1 MKTQLM
7 GQSLSQLYVH
17 LTFST
22 KDSKPYIQGIWELK
36 LYACFSE
43 VLQKYNCS
51 ILTINSVTDHV
62 HILFSLSKDH
72 SLTSLVNELKKKSV
86 KWIRSIGKINKD
98 FDWQDGY
105 GAFSVSHFQ
114 LDVVTRF
121 IQNQK
126 KHHDNKSYKEEV
138 DEIMEQFVVIEYN
151 ASYFWN

>member
-1 MKTQLM
+1 M
-7 GQSLSQLYVH
+7 GQSLSQLCVH

-22 KDSKPYIQGIWELK
+22 KDRKPYIQEIWELK

-43 VLQKYNCS
+43 VLQKYNCP
-51 ILTINSVTDHV
+51 ILTINSVSDHV
-62 HILFSLSKDH
+62 HILFSLSRDH
-72 SLTSLVNELKKKSV
+72 SLTSVINELKKKSV

-114 LDVVTRF
+114 VDVVTRF

-126 KHHDNKSYKEEV
+126 NHHDDKTYKEEV
-138 DEIMEQFVVIEYN
+138 DEIMEQFGVDEYD
-151 ASYFWN
+151 AAYFWN

>member
-1 MKTQLM
+1 M
-7 GQSLSQLYVH
+7 GQSISQLYVH

-22 KDSKPYIQGIWELK
+22 KDSKPYIQEIWELK
-36 LYACFSE
+36 LYACLAE
-43 VLQKYNCS
+43 VLRKYNCP
-51 ILTINSVTDHV
+51 ILTINSVSDHV

-72 SLTSLVNELKKKSV
+72 SLASVVNELKKKSV
-86 KWIRSIGKINKD
+86 KWIRSIGKINRD

-114 LDVVTRF
+114 IDVVTRF

-126 KHHDNKSYKEEV
+126 NHHDNKTYKEEV
-138 DEIMEQFVVIEYN
+138 DEIMEQFGVIEYD